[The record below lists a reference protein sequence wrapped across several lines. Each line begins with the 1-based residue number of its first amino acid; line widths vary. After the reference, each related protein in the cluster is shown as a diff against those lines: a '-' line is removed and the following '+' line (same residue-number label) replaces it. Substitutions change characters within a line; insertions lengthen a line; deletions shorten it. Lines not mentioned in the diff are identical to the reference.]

1 MSELEYKLLD
11 HGSIILTDTSVR
23 VMGNGKGGVIP
34 VTDNGRIDFDLAVV
48 RAART
53 SFDAAWRAGDD
64 ESNDERLIYRL
75 MRKRH
80 TSPFEKVSATF
91 EVVAPIFVYR
101 EWHRHRTQSY
111 SEQSARYMEM
121 PEIFFVPDP
130 ALIGAQQQTEKQA
143 REISETI
150 DPRLRAQREAECRI
164 LRLQNETAFGIYRE
178 LLTNGWPREL
188 ARTVLPVGT
197 YSKMQATANL
207 LNWFRFLELRLALGA
222 QREIRVYAQ
231 AILKLLTLLAPVSCA
246 AFKKFWLT
254 TEHDI

>member
-1 MSELEYKLLD
+1 MSTIEYKVLN
-11 HGSIILTDTSVR
+11 HGSIRLTDATTAV
-23 VMGNGKGGVIP
+23 VGNKFGVIP
-34 VTDNGRIDFDLAVV
+34 ITDNGRIDFDLSIV

-53 SFDAAWRAGDD
+53 SYDAAWRAGDD
-64 ESNDERLIYRL
+64 EANDERLIYRL

-80 TSPFEKVSATF
+80 TSPFEKVSCTF
-91 EVVAPIFVYR
+91 EVIAPIFVYR

-121 PEIFFVPDP
+121 PELFFVPN
-130 ALIGAQQQTEKQA
+130 AELIGTQGQTEKQA
-143 REISETI
+143 REIAMNISEDLLKT
-150 DPRLRAQREAECRI
+150 RSEECDM
-164 LRLQNETAFGIYRE
+164 LCDANKGAFTTYHF
-178 LLTNGWPREL
+178 LLSAGWPREL

-254 TEHDI
+254 TEHET

>member
-1 MSELEYKLLD
+1 MTLEYKVLD
-11 HGSIILTDTSVR
+11 HGSIRLVTGTHEFFFGGISR
-23 VMGNGKGGVIP
+23 VVGSKSYVNW
-34 VTDNGRIDFDLAVV
+34 DLLIA

-53 SFDAAWRAGDD
+53 SFDAAWRSGED
-64 ESNDERLIYRL
+64 ELNDERLIYRL

-80 TSPFEKVSATF
+80 TSPFEAVSCTF

-121 PEIFFVPDP
+121 PELFFVPDP
-130 ALIGAQQQTEKQA
+130 RLIGKQNSTEKQS
-143 REISETI
+143 RDVPEVI
-150 DPRLRAQREAECRI
+150 DDELLRRQVQDCTLIRD
-164 LRLQNETAFGIYRE
+164 QNESAFRTYRHLLNTGI
-178 LLTNGWPREL
+178 PREL

-207 LNWFRFLELRLALGA
+207 LNWFRFLELRLAMGA

-231 AILKLLTLLAPVSCA
+231 SILRLLTLLAPISCA

-254 TEHDI
+254 GEHEV

>member
-1 MSELEYKLLD
+1 MTLEYKVLD
-11 HGSIILTDTSVR
+11 HGSIRLVSATQELTEDSQFGLTPR
-23 VMGNGKGGVIP
+23 YC
-34 VTDNGRIDFDLAVV
+34 DFDLLIA

-53 SFDAAWRAGDD
+53 SFDAAWRSGED
-64 ESNDERLIYRL
+64 ELNDERLIYRL
-75 MRKRH
+75 LRKRH
-80 TSPFEKVSATF
+80 TSPFEAVSCTF

-121 PEIFFVPDP
+121 PELFFVPDP
-130 ALIGAQQQTEKQA
+130 AAIGFQSKTEKQA
-143 REISETI
+143 REREFGHIDNET
-150 DPRLRAQREAECRI
+150 LEARHNDC
-164 LRLQNETAFGIYRE
+164 LMLKQQNETAFAVYRA
-178 LLTNGWPREL
+178 LIKRGWPREL

-207 LNWFRFLELRLALGA
+207 LNWFRFLELRLNVAA

-231 AILKLLTLLAPVSCA
+231 SILKLLTLLAPVSCA

-254 TEHDI
+254 GEHEV

>member
-1 MSELEYKLLD
+1 MTMEYKVLD
-11 HGSIILTDTSVR
+11 HGSIRLVTGTHEFWTYHS
-23 VMGNGKGGVIP
+23 GGVATP
-34 VTDNGRIDFDLAVV
+34 PNAVNWDLLIA

-53 SFDAAWRAGDD
+53 SFDAAWRSGED
-64 ESNDERLIYRL
+64 ELNDERLIYRL

-80 TSPFEKVSATF
+80 TSPFEAVSCTF

-121 PEIFFVPDP
+121 PELFFVPDP
-130 ALIGAQQQTEKQA
+130 AQIGKQSATDKQA
-143 REISETI
+143 REIAEMTE
-150 DPRLRAQREAECRI
+150 DPELRDMRKFDI
-164 LRLQNETAFGIYRE
+164 E
-178 LLTNGWPREL
+178 LLTETNANAFKTYRSLLLSGWPREL

-231 AILKLLTLLAPVSCA
+231 SILKLLTLLAPVSCA

-254 TEHDI
+254 GEHEL

>member
-1 MSELEYKLLD
+1 MTIEYKVLD
-11 HGSIILTDTSVR
+11 HGSIRLTDASTR
-23 VMGNGKGGVIP
+23 IMGNGNGGVIP
-34 VTDNGRIDFDLAVV
+34 VTDNGRIDFDLSIV

-53 SFDAAWRAGDD
+53 SYDAAWRSGED
-64 ESNDERLIYRL
+64 ELNDERLIYRL

-121 PEIFFVPDP
+121 PELFFVPDP
-130 ALIGAQQQTEKQA
+130 ALVGMQHEMEKQMRVIKENLEPA
-143 REISETI
+143 LLKMREE
-150 DPRLRAQREAECRI
+150 DCALLRAHNQESFD
-164 LRLQNETAFGIYRE
+164 TYRH
-178 LLTNGWPREL
+178 LIHSGWPREL

-254 TEHDI
+254 TEHDV

>member
-1 MSELEYKLLD
+1 MSELEFKLLD
-11 HGSIILTDTSVR
+11 HGSIRLVSATQELTDYGFDYGFR
-23 VMGNGKGGVIP
+23 YC
-34 VTDNGRIDFDLAVV
+34 DFDMLIA

-53 SFDAAWRAGDD
+53 SYDAAWRAGQD
-64 ESNDERLIYRL
+64 EGSDERLIYRL
-75 MRKRH
+75 LRKRH
-80 TSPFEKVSATF
+80 TSPFESVSCTF

-101 EWHRHRTQSY
+101 EWHRHRTQSF

-121 PEIFFVPDP
+121 PELFFVPDP
-130 ALIGAQQQTEKQA
+130 TLIGAQQQTEKQA
-143 REISETI
+143 REISDSI
-150 DPRLRAQREAECRI
+150 DPALLKMRQEDCAILDAHNSTSFGTYRYLLAQ
-164 LRLQNETAFGIYRE
+164 
-178 LLTNGWPREL
+178 GWPREL

-207 LNWFRFLELRLALGA
+207 LNWFRFLELRLAVGA

-254 TEHDI
+254 VEHDV